1 MFLYGKV
8 TAMFGILQF
17 PSHSYPATQTR
28 LYIGLWS
35 NTPGRS
41 LFATRNYTMRMRE
54 VVSAIYLFFSEFL
67 IESPFDVP
75 EPSVRSQFILL
86 GWDSEPG

>member
-1 MFLYGKV
+1 
-8 TAMFGILQF
+8 
-17 PSHSYPATQTR
+17 
-28 LYIGLWS
+28 
-35 NTPGRS
+35 
-41 LFATRNYTMRMRE
+41 MRMRE